1 MNPEDLKYSKTH
13 EWVQVKGKQAR
24 IGITAHAIGALGD
37 LTYLELSAEEGEVIN
52 QGESFGEVESVKTTS
67 ELYSPISGKIVAVN
81 ENIGDMLDELTDD
94 PYETGWMIEVE
105 IATPDELKELMPVED
120 YEKNCEA

>member
-24 IGITAHAIGALGD
+24 IGITAHAISELGD
-37 LTYLELSAEEGEVIN
+37 LTFLELSAEEGEVIN
-52 QGESFGEVESVKTTS
+52 QGDSFGEVESVKTTS
-67 ELYSPISGKIVAVN
+67 ELYSPISGKVIAVN
-81 ENIGDMLDELTDD
+81 EDLGDMLDELTDD

-105 IATPDELKELMPVED
+105 IATPDEIEELLGNEA
-120 YEKNCEA
+120 YEKHCQD